1 MFFQGEWL
9 KGLKHGPGLFTSV
22 LRQETFQERWERGQ
36 QIEHV
41 PVAYV
46 PPRLMATLRMD
57 KNAEEKQRLLAEIE
71 RLKTQQ
77 QPQKPPDEDNRCR
90 VCYEKPI
97 DCVLVKC
104 GHLCV
109 CHGCSQQLQTCP
121 FCRLVIEQVVRTFR
135 V

>member
-1 MFFQGEWL
+1 MLE
-9 KGLKHGPGLFTSV
+9 SSRV
-22 LRQETFQERWERGQ
+22 D
-36 QIEHV
+36 
-41 PVAYV
+41 YV
-46 PPRLMATLRMD
+46 PPRLMATHQAD
-57 KNAEEKQRLLAEIE
+57 AHAEEKQRLLAEIE
-71 RLKTQQ
+71 RLKAQAE
-77 QPQKPPDEDNRCR
+77 PPLPALSDENRCR